1 MQHIHTSTELNDN
14 VTLNV
19 YLHIDKKGEEIKLKT
34 FVDWRNEDKRGTERE
49 RERASEQERERER

>member
-34 FVDWRNEDKRGTERE
+34 FVDWRNEDKRGRE